1 MKPTT
6 PPTQAAETPS
16 KSQVAIERIR
26 PELNLEKWSIWQPA
40 KSKNPLRPRLLQR
53 EITTAEGN
61 KITAK
66 VEIAPTT
73 RGVLTT
79 EDQKTLYALIKHWEE
94 KGKSKNPTFFSL
106 KGLAKLLKKRWGTN
120 VIDSLTESLLRL
132 RITAFIWEN
141 SYYDKA
147 AGETVEVL
155 DTFNILSDLK
165 IVKRRQ
171 DGHVT
176 KEGGYFRF
184 NDFVLNNLLVN
195 HTKPLLFDVVVG
207 FKSEVAQLLY
217 VYIDLIMSDKT
228 LYERRTK
235 ELFDDLGLEGKAYK
249 NPSNRKQVLD
259 RALKEMQGVRL
270 TTGVLTTAKLQE
282 TNDGKDWKIVFRKG
296 ARATLPVAADEEK
309 IQETPAATLSLS
321 KTEQESRQQ
330 ATELVKYFYQL
341 FHGTEKNHISSKA
354 TDQAVS
360 LIAQYGIE
368 QARYV
373 VDYAKR
379 QAPETNY
386 QPQTFGGILQY
397 TNRAIDEYQEFQHRQ
412 QQRIARDAEYEETR
426 RLEEEHAE
434 YCRQAIDAYI
444 AEHSEELPGWIEEAK
459 KALLQERP
467 SLYSLWPEQ
476 TFTDFAE
483 RAVRSDIFAEL
494 DLPTFGDYYNEHRS
508 REATAPSPDQVD
520 E

>member
-1 MKPTT
+1 MKPIAAK
-6 PPTQAAETPS
+6 TQATETQS
-16 KSQVAIERIR
+16 KSQAAIERIR

-40 KSKNPLRPRLLQR
+40 KSKNPLKPRILQR
-53 EITTAEGN
+53 EITTPEGN

-106 KGLAKLLKKRWGTN
+106 KGLARLLKKRWGTN

-155 DTFNILSDLK
+155 DTFNILADLK

-184 NDFVLNNLLVN
+184 NDFVLNNLLAN

-217 VYIDLIMSDKT
+217 VYVDLIMSDKT

-259 RALKEMQGVRL
+259 RALKEMQGIPL
-270 TTGVLTTAKLQE
+270 TTGALTIAKLQE
-282 TNDGKDWKIVFRKG
+282 TNDGKDWKVVFRKG
-296 ARATLPVAADEEK
+296 SRTALPVEAIEEGTE
-309 IQETPAATLSLS
+309 ETPSAS
-321 KTEQESRQQ
+321 KLEQENRKK
-330 ATELVKYFYQL
+330 AAELVRYFYQL

-379 QAPETNY
+379 QAPETNF

-397 TNRAIDEYQEFQHRQ
+397 AARASAEYEEYQHRQ
-412 QQRIARDAEYEETR
+412 QQRIAREAEEAELR

-434 YCRQAIDAYI
+434 YCRQAIDAYL
-444 AEHSEELPGWIEEAK
+444 AEHSKELPAWIEEMK
-459 KALLQERP
+459 KVLLQERH
-467 SLYSLWPEQ
+467 SFYSQLKDEV
-476 TFTDFAE
+476 FTDYAL
-483 RAVRSDIFAEL
+483 RMVRRNVMAEL
-494 DLPTFGDYYNEHRS
+494 DLLNFADYYDQHRS
-508 REATAPSPDQVD
+508 REEDTPSSI
-520 E
+520 